1 MRTTISD
8 VAIGLAVI
16 DGLIKEDIRTLRR
29 LELNQQELAV
39 RIKHLRARV
48 ADNTTKL
55 NRLYES
61 GRNDITNYR

>member
-1 MRTTISD
+1 MHTTISD

-16 DGLIKEDIRTLRR
+16 DGLIKEDIRTIRR
-29 LELNQQELAV
+29 LELHQQELTT

-48 ADNTTKL
+48 ADNTNKL

-61 GRNDITNYR
+61 GRRDLTNYR